1 MNKMERI
8 KAKSKSSAIAY
19 ELIESLQKRFV
30 DKLSIISKEQGSGE
44 GFSPV
49 EWFRDEGK
57 HGGGVRYE
65 GRDEVIFNRASVN
78 LSQVQ
83 YDDDDS
89 KGLASATAI
98 STIIHPKNPLAPSVH
113 LHFSWTEMK
122 DGKGYWRL
130 MADLNPSN
138 ENTADKE
145 KFANILQQSA
155 PEQYQEASDQGDKY
169 FYIPALGRHRGIT
182 HFYLEAY
189 NTGDNAADIALT
201 KKVAEAAIDAYVDIL
216 NTRLASKPIA
226 SDEESKRQLDYHTL
240 YLFQVLT
247 LDRGTTSGL
256 MVHNQNDVGIM
267 GSIPSHINKTL
278 LASWEDKMQPPQDAL
293 LRTLVSC
300 LPEGDICLVDE
311 TVKQKL
317 AEGVRSHY
325 KKYPEAINM
334 QASGNTTPPTV
345 ANHK

>member
-1 MNKMERI
+1 MERI
-8 KAKSKSSAIAY
+8 KAKSKNSAIAY

-30 DKLSIISKEQGSGE
+30 DGLSVISKEHGSGD

-49 EWFRDEGK
+49 EWFRDDGK

-65 GRDEVIFNRASVN
+65 GRDDVIFNRASVN

-83 YDDDDS
+83 YDNDDT

-113 LHFSWTEMK
+113 MHFSWTEMK

-130 MADLNPSN
+130 MADLNPSI
-138 ENTADKE
+138 ENDDDKK
-145 KFANILQQSA
+145 KFASILEGSA
-155 PEQYQEASDQGDKY
+155 PDQYKEASDQGDKY
-169 FYIPALGRHRGIT
+169 FYIPVLGRHRGIT
-182 HFYLEAY
+182 HFYLENY
-189 NTGDNAADIALT
+189 NTGNEAADLALT
-201 KKVAEAAIDAYVDIL
+201 KKVAEAAIDGYCEIL
-216 NTRLASKPIA
+216 NAKLTSKETPSEA
-226 SDEESKRQLDYHTL
+226 ELQEQLDYHTL

-278 LASWEDKMQPPQDAL
+278 LASWEDKMTTPQDEL
-293 LRTLVSC
+293 LRTLVGC
-300 LPEGDICLVDE
+300 LPEGNVCLVDE
-311 TVKQKL
+311 AVKQKL
-317 AEGVRSHY
+317 ADGVRSHY
-325 KKYPEAINM
+325 KSHPEAMNM